1 VAVEGARLRALPCP
15 ASAHTTHT
23 HFPPP
28 PPSLF
33 PPPTRPRSFGQHPNA
48 DIQSAILDTADLL
61 GTVLSLQ
68 PRAIAGEGARPEDKV
83 DGTCADLQRQLPEL
97 FDVEAVIAAV
107 APRGDP
113 EPLKVVLYQES
124 ERYNILLRKMK
135 GTLAALRSG
144 IAGTVVI
151 TTELEQLFDALLVG
165 RVPAAWGFAYP
176 SLKPLGLW
184 MRDLLDRLKQ
194 LAAWA
199 ERGMPACFWLSG
211 FTYPTGMLTAMLQV
225 RPLAAPPF
233 LPPPLLLIQPR
244 ALTPPAPRH
253 LESPPPPS
261 QTSARANGLAIDNLE
276 FEYPILTQ
284 PPEHLREG
292 PKEGQYIRGLFLE
305 GAQWSKEDACL
316 AEPAPMQLFAPM
328 PVVHFKPI
336 EARRERTRGIY
347 KCPMYLYPVRTGTR
361 ERPSYMGVVDLRCA
375 EGVEPS
381 QWIKRGTAL
390 LLALAS

>member
-1 VAVEGARLRALPCP
+1 MAA
-15 ASAHTTHT
+15 
-23 HFPPP
+23 
-28 PPSLF
+28 
-33 PPPTRPRSFGQHPNA
+33 
-48 DIQSAILDTADLL
+48 
-61 GTVLSLQ
+61 
-68 PRAIAGEGARPEDKV
+68 
-83 DGTCADLQRQLPEL
+83 TCQDLQKQLPVL
-97 FDVEAVIAAV
+97 FDVEAIIAAV
-107 APRGDP
+107 SPRADP

-135 GTLAALRSG
+135 TTLAALIMG

-151 TTELEQLFDALLVG
+151 TPELEQLFDALLVG
-165 RVPAAWGFAYP
+165 RVPSAWGFAYP

-194 LAAWA
+194 LAMWA

-225 RPLAAPPF
+225 SAAALAAPSAGCPPPPF
-233 LPPPLLLIQPR
+233 SLSHTHTHSHLRTHCTPPTPPPLP
-244 ALTPPAPRH
+244 
-253 LESPPPPS
+253 

-276 FEYPILTQ
+276 FEYPILQ
-284 PPEHLREG
+284 QSPEHLREG

-305 GAQWSKEDACL
+305 GAQWNKPDGCL
-316 AEPAPMQLFAPM
+316 MEPEPMQLFAPM

-336 EARRERTRGIY
+336 EARRERTKGIY

-361 ERPSYMGVVDLRCA
+361 ERPSYMGVVDLKCA

-381 QWIKRGTAL
+381 QWVKRGTAL

>member
-1 VAVEGARLRALPCP
+1 LRLPRTARRAP
-15 ASAHTTHT
+15 
-23 HFPPP
+23 
-28 PPSLF
+28 
-33 PPPTRPRSFGQHPNA
+33 
-48 DIQSAILDTADLL
+48 
-61 GTVLSLQ
+61 
-68 PRAIAGEGARPEDKV
+68 
-83 DGTCADLQRQLPEL
+83 
-97 FDVEAVIAAV
+97 
-107 APRGDP
+107 
-113 EPLKVVLYQES
+113 
-124 ERYNILLRKMK
+124 
-135 GTLAALRSG
+135 
-144 IAGTVVI
+144 
-151 TTELEQLFDALLVG
+151 
-165 RVPAAWGFAYP
+165 
-176 SLKPLGLW
+176 
-184 MRDLLDRLKQ
+184 
-194 LAAWA
+194 
-199 ERGMPACFWLSG
+199 
-211 FTYPTGMLTAMLQV
+211 
-225 RPLAAPPF
+225 
-233 LPPPLLLIQPR
+233 
-244 ALTPPAPRH
+244 
-253 LESPPPPS
+253 